1 MDINEGF
8 VLIFRITQRGELTSN
23 QHCNSWNS
31 KSSESLGEISWNL
44 CDDKYYGRD
53 LM

>member
-8 VLIFRITQRGELTSN
+8 VLIFRITQRGRLTSN

-31 KSSESLGEISWNL
+31 KSSEAIGEISGNL
-44 CDDKYYGRD
+44 CDEKYYGRD